1 MKNTLNTT
9 SKVVIDELIEELT
22 KLKHKSSNVE
32 VIWGLEK
39 LNKDSALKKG
49 ADKIRKSL

>member
-1 MKNTLNTT
+1 MQNTLNTT

-22 KLKHKSSNVE
+22 KLKYKSSNVE
-32 VIWGLEK
+32 VIWGLEN
-39 LNKDSALKKG
+39 LNSNSVLKKG

>member
-1 MKNTLNTT
+1 MQNTLNTT

-22 KLKHKSSNVE
+22 NLKHKQSNVE
-32 VIWGLEK
+32 VVWGLEQ
-39 LNKDSALKKG
+39 LNNDSVLKKG